1 MRAWSR
7 RRNTNHHPEDG
18 AAIVLALMA
27 TAFLGA
33 LALGVA
39 SLGST
44 EMAAAANFRTGTET
58 RYAADAAV
66 EFATA
71 ELRAVPAWSD
81 LLSGTARSVL
91 YGASLTPTLPSTGVI
106 DLGAM
111 TAEIQAASDGTF
123 ALGTNNPRWAL
134 FAHGLLSDLAPT
146 LFLAGASYVAV
157 WVADD
162 PAETDN
168 DPVVDANGRVLL
180 MARAMGPGGSLRAIE
195 AMLRRPVGGIG
206 PASEVRIVSWREVR

>member
-1 MRAWSR
+1 MSAWST
-7 RRNTNHHPEDG
+7 RRNTNDHAEDG
-18 AAIVLALMA
+18 AALALALMA

-71 ELRAVPAWSD
+71 ELRAVPAWSG
-81 LLSGTARSVL
+81 LLSGTVRSVL
-91 YGASLTPTLPSTGVI
+91 YGATLTPTLPSTGVI

-111 TAEIQAASDGTF
+111 TAEIQAASDGAF
-123 ALGTNNPRWAL
+123 GRGTNNPRWAL

-162 PAETDN
+162 PGETDN
-168 DPVVDANGRVLL
+168 DPAVDANGRVLL
-180 MARAMGPGGSLRAIE
+180 MARAMGPGGSMRAIE
-195 AMLRRPVGGIG
+195 AMLRRPVGGMG
-206 PASEVRIVSWREVR
+206 AASEVRIVSWREVR